1 MKNGSLVIS
10 DVRPGDAGSY
20 RCTAENEGGASEEFV
35 HLYVQGKSYSQP
47 LISTGIVLSNPSLP
61 NDFTSNQLQTSK
73 VHLGV
78 HQTWT
83 SFDVQ

>member
-35 HLYVQGKSYSQP
+35 HLYVQGKK
-47 LISTGIVLSNPSLP
+47 LLSTFNINWNCFKQSFS
-61 NDFTSNQLQTSK
+61 SK
-73 VHLGV
+73 
-78 HQTWT
+78 
-83 SFDVQ
+83 